1 MRRGGGPCR
10 TGRGFQRAPSRTNLV
25 SGFAGGFQ
33 EGARHVA
40 DFDVVVLGGG
50 TGGYVAA
57 IRAAQLGMKA
67 ALVEEDKVGG
77 TCLHRGCIPTKVM
90 LQAAD
95 LLHDI
100 RRAAEFGL
108 TPVAG
113 ADVDWAGLAQRKHRI
128 VTTLHRGVEYL
139 LKKNGV
145 ELVRG
150 RGALDGPGRVRVG
163 ERVLTASHTIIAT
176 GSRPRELPGLPFD
189 GRRVISSDHAL
200 QLERRPASV
209 VVVGAGA
216 VGVEFASLF
225 RDFGAEVTLV
235 EWLPRLMPLEDEDV
249 SAELQRAFEKRGI
262 RCLTGAQVLAPS
274 VRAGEGGVEL
284 VVRRGEEEVKLE
296 AEVLLVAVGRAARVE
311 DCGLET
317 AGVAVERGFIRVDG
331 WMRTNVPGV
340 YAIGDAVGG
349 LQLAHVAAHEG
360 IVAVETAAGHEPDP
374 IDYTKAP
381 RATYCRP
388 QVASVGYSEREAR
401 EAGYRVKAGTFP
413 FRAIGKAL
421 IVGEGEGFCKVV
433 ADEDGGVL
441 GVHLIGPHATDLIA
455 EGALLR
461 FMDGT
466 AWELGTVIHPHPT
479 LSEVLGEAG
488 LAVEGRAIHV

>member
-1 MRRGGGPCR
+1 M
-10 TGRGFQRAPSRTNLV
+10 
-25 SGFAGGFQ
+25 
-33 EGARHVA
+33 A
-40 DFDVVVLGGG
+40 DFDVVILGGG

-57 IRAAQLGMKA
+57 IRAAQLGMKT

-95 LLHDI
+95 LLNDI
-100 RRAAEFGL
+100 RRAADFGL
-108 TPVAG
+108 APVAG
-113 ADVDWAGLAQRKHRI
+113 ADVDWSRLAERRGRI

-150 RGALDGPGRVRVG
+150 HGTLEGPGRVRVAD
-163 ERVLTASHTIIAT
+163 RVLTASHTIIAT

-189 GRRVISSDHAL
+189 GERIISSDHAL
-200 QLERRPASV
+200 QMARRPSSV

-235 EWLPRLMPLEDEDV
+235 EWLPRIVPLEDEDV

-262 RCLTGAQVLAPS
+262 RCLTGAQVLAES
-274 VRAGEGGVEL
+274 VKAEPDGVSL
-284 VVRRGEEEVKLE
+284 TVRRGDEDLALK
-296 AEVLLVAVGRAARVE
+296 AEVLLVAVGRAARLE
-311 DCGLET
+311 GYGLET
-317 AGVAVERGFIRVDG
+317 TGVAVERGFIRVDG
-331 WMRTNVPGV
+331 HMRTNVPGV
-340 YAIGDAVGG
+340 YAIGDVVGG

-360 IVAVETAAGHEPDP
+360 IVAVETAAGHDPEP

-381 RATYCRP
+381 KATYCRP
-388 QVASVGYSEREAR
+388 QVASVGYSEKEAR
-401 EAGYRVKAGTFP
+401 DAGHTVKVGTFP

-488 LAVEGRAIHV
+488 LAVEGRAIHF